1 MRVYHLCRCAKLGRI
16 ARRLETFAGNLI
28 VTVPAI
34 AVEVLHNTSNAST
47 V

>member
-1 MRVYHLCRCAKLGRI
+1 LGRI
-16 ARRLETFAGNLI
+16 ALRLEPFASDLM
-28 VTVPAI
+28 VAVPTI